1 MEMAVFNSVLAHWFW
16 YNMISEH
23 DLALLEEALDYQ
35 FADKRLAVMALTH
48 RSLRANKYSYERLE
62 FLGDKVLAL
71 ILSEILYH
79 KFADADQGELTK
91 RYHPLAKESALATIA
106 VSVGLPSFILSDG
119 ISDVHERA
127 SVQSDVTEAI
137 IAALYL
143 DGGMEEARKFVL
155 AHWVFDDS
163 IPDDRNENPKSA
175 LQEWAAPRQLG
186 LPAYSV
192 LDKQGPD
199 HALYFSVEVVLN
211 GVHKAQGEGLSRKI
225 AEQDAARNLLSTLI
239 KG

>member
-1 MEMAVFNSVLAHWFW
+1 MAVFNSVLAHWFW

-23 DLALLEEALDYQ
+23 DLALVEEALDYQ

-48 RSLRANKYSYERLE
+48 RSLRADKYSYERLE

-91 RYHPLAKESALATIA
+91 RYHPLAKESALAKIA
-106 VSVGLPSFILSDG
+106 VAVGLPSFILSDG

-155 AHWVFDDS
+155 AHWVFDDA
-163 IPDDRNENPKSA
+163 IPDDRHENPKSA
-175 LQEWAAPRQLG
+175 LQEWAAARQLG
-186 LPAYSV
+186 LPAYSI

>member
-1 MEMAVFNSVLAHWFW
+1 MAVFNSVLAHWFW

-35 FADKRLAVMALTH
+35 FADKQLAVMALTH
-48 RSLRANKYSYERLE
+48 RSLRADKYSYERLE

-79 KFADADQGELTK
+79 KFANADQGELTK
-91 RYHPLAKESALATIA
+91 RYHPLAKESALAAIA
-106 VSVGLPSFILSDG
+106 VAVGLPSFILSDG

-143 DGGMEEARKFVL
+143 DGGMEEAHKFVL
-155 AHWVFDDS
+155 AHWVFDDA
-163 IPDDRNENPKSA
+163 IPDDRHENPKSA
-175 LQEWAAPRQLG
+175 LQEWAAARQLG

>member
-1 MEMAVFNSVLAHWFW
+1 
-16 YNMISEH
+16 MISEH

-35 FADKRLAVMALTH
+35 FADKQLALMALTH
-48 RSLRANKYSYERLE
+48 RSLRADKYSYERLE

-106 VSVGLPSFILSDG
+106 ISVGLPSFILSDG
-119 ISDVHERA
+119 ISDIHERA

-155 AHWVFDDS
+155 AHWVFDDA
-163 IPDDRNENPKSA
+163 IPDDRHENPKSA
-175 LQEWAAPRQLG
+175 LQEWAAARQLG
-186 LPAYSV
+186 LPVYSI

-199 HALYFSVEVVLN
+199 HELYFSVEVVLN

>member
-1 MEMAVFNSVLAHWFW
+1 
-16 YNMISEH
+16 MISEH

-35 FADKRLAVMALTH
+35 FADKQLAVMALTH
-48 RSLRANKYSYERLE
+48 RSLRADKYSYERLE

-106 VSVGLPSFILSDG
+106 VAVGLPSFILSDG
-119 ISDVHERA
+119 ISDVHERT

-155 AHWVFDDS
+155 AHWVFDDA
-163 IPDDRNENPKSA
+163 IPDDRHENPKSA
-175 LQEWAAPRQLG
+175 LQEWAAARQLG

>member
-1 MEMAVFNSVLAHWFW
+1 
-16 YNMISEH
+16 MISEH
-23 DLALLEEALDYQ
+23 DLALLQEALDYQ
-35 FADKRLAVMALTH
+35 FADKQLAVMALTH
-48 RSLRANKYSYERLE
+48 RSLRADKYSYERLE

-91 RYHPLAKESALATIA
+91 RYHPLAKESALAKIA
-106 VSVGLPSFILSDG
+106 VAVGLPSFILSDG
-119 ISDVHERA
+119 ISDVHELA

-155 AHWVFDDS
+155 AHCVFEDA
-163 IPDDRNENPKSA
+163 IPDDRHENPKSA
-175 LQEWAAPRQLG
+175 LQEWAAARQLG

-211 GVHKAQGEGLSRKI
+211 GVLKAQGEGLSRKI

-239 KG
+239 KE

>member
-1 MEMAVFNSVLAHWFW
+1 
-16 YNMISEH
+16 MISEH

-35 FADKRLAVMALTH
+35 FVDKQLAVMALTH
-48 RSLRANKYSYERLE
+48 RSLRADKYSYERLE

-91 RYHPLAKESALATIA
+91 RYHPLAKESALAKIA
-106 VSVGLPSFILSDG
+106 VAVGLPSFILSDG
-119 ISDVHERA
+119 ISDVNARA
-127 SVQSDVTEAI
+127 SVQSDVIEAV

-155 AHWVFDDS
+155 AHWVFNDA
-163 IPDDRNENPKSA
+163 IPDDRHENPKSA
-175 LQEWAAPRQLG
+175 LQEWSAARQLG

>member
-1 MEMAVFNSVLAHWFW
+1 MAVFNSVLAHWFR

-35 FADKRLAVMALTH
+35 FADKQLAVMALTH
-48 RSLRANKYSYERLE
+48 RSLRADKYSYERLE

-106 VSVGLPSFILSDG
+106 VSVGLPSFILSDS

-155 AHWVFDDS
+155 AHWVFDDA
-163 IPDDRNENPKSA
+163 IPDDRHENPKSA
-175 LQEWAAPRQLG
+175 LQEWAAARQLG
-186 LPAYSV
+186 LPAYTV

>member
-1 MEMAVFNSVLAHWFW
+1 MAVFDTVLAHWFG
-16 YNMISEH
+16 YNMITEH
-23 DLALLEEALDYQ
+23 DFASLEEALDYQ
-35 FADKRLAVMALTH
+35 FADKQLAIMALTH
-48 RSLRANKYSYERLE
+48 RSLHADKYSYERLE

-79 KFADADQGELTK
+79 KFSDADQGELTK
-91 RYHPLAKESALATIA
+91 RYHPLAKENALAKIA
-106 VSVGLPSFILSDG
+106 VAVGLTSFILSDG

-127 SVQSDVTEAI
+127 SIQSDVTEAI

-143 DGGMEEARKFVL
+143 DGGMEVARKFIL
-155 AHWVFDDS
+155 AHWVFEDAF
-163 IPDDRNENPKSA
+163 PDDRHENPKSA
-175 LQEWAAPRQLG
+175 LQEWAAARMLG
-186 LPAYSV
+186 LPTYSV
-192 LDKQGPD
+192 LDKRGPD

-211 GVHKAQGEGLSRKI
+211 GVHKSQGEGLSRKI

>member
-1 MEMAVFNSVLAHWFW
+1 
-16 YNMISEH
+16 MISEY
-23 DLALLEEALDYQ
+23 DIALLEEALDYQ
-35 FADKRLAVMALTH
+35 FADKQLALMALTH
-48 RSLRANKYSYERLE
+48 RSLRADKYSYERLE

-79 KFADADQGELTK
+79 KFADANQGELTK

-106 VSVGLPSFILSDG
+106 VAAGLPSFILSDG
-119 ISDVHERA
+119 ISDVHERT

-155 AHWVFDDS
+155 AHWVFDDA
-163 IPDDRNENPKSA
+163 IPDDRHENPKSA
-175 LQEWAAPRQLG
+175 LQEWAAARQLG

>member
-1 MEMAVFNSVLAHWFW
+1 MAVFNSVLAHWFW
-16 YNMISEH
+16 YNMIPEH

-35 FADKRLAVMALTH
+35 FADKQLAVMALTH
-48 RSLRANKYSYERLE
+48 RSLRADKYSYERLE

-91 RYHPLAKESALATIA
+91 RYHPLAKESALAKIA
-106 VSVGLPSFILSDG
+106 VAVGLPSFILSDG
-119 ISDVHERA
+119 ISDVNARA
-127 SVQSDVTEAI
+127 SVQSDVIEAV

-155 AHWVFDDS
+155 AHWVFNDA
-163 IPDDRNENPKSA
+163 IPDDRHENPKSA
-175 LQEWAAPRQLG
+175 LQEWSAARQLG

>member
-1 MEMAVFNSVLAHWFW
+1 
-16 YNMISEH
+16 MISDHE
-23 DLALLEEALDYQ
+23 LALLEEALDYQ
-35 FADKRLAVMALTH
+35 FADKQLAVMALTH
-48 RSLRANKYSYERLE
+48 RSLRADKYSYERLE

-106 VSVGLPSFILSDG
+106 VAVGLPSFILSDG
-119 ISDVHERA
+119 ISDVHERT

-143 DGGMEEARKFVL
+143 DGGMEEAHKFVL
-155 AHWVFDDS
+155 AHWVFDDA
-163 IPDDRNENPKSA
+163 IPDDRHENPKSA
-175 LQEWAAPRQLG
+175 LQEWAAGRQLG

-225 AEQDAARNLLSTLI
+225 AEQDAARNLLSILI

>member
-1 MEMAVFNSVLAHWFW
+1 MAVFNSVLAHWFW

-35 FADKRLAVMALTH
+35 FADKQLAVMALTH
-48 RSLRANKYSYERLE
+48 RSLRADKYSYERLE

-106 VSVGLPSFILSDG
+106 VSVGLPSFILSDS

-155 AHWVFDDS
+155 AHWVFDDA
-163 IPDDRNENPKSA
+163 IPDDRHENPKSA
-175 LQEWAAPRQLG
+175 LQEWAATRQLG

-211 GVHKAQGEGLSRKI
+211 GIHKAQGEGLSRKI

>member
-1 MEMAVFNSVLAHWFW
+1 
-16 YNMISEH
+16 MISDHE
-23 DLALLEEALDYQ
+23 LALLEEALDYQ
-35 FADKRLAVMALTH
+35 FADKQLAVMALTH
-48 RSLRANKYSYERLE
+48 RSLRADKYSYERLE

-106 VSVGLPSFILSDG
+106 VSAGLPSFILYDG

-143 DGGMEEARKFVL
+143 DGCMEEARKFVL
-155 AHWVFDDS
+155 AHWVFDDA
-163 IPDDRNENPKSA
+163 IPDDRHENPKSA
-175 LQEWAAPRQLG
+175 LQEWAAARQLG

-192 LDKQGPD
+192 LDKHGPD
-199 HALYFSVEVVLN
+199 HALHFSVEVVLN

>member
-1 MEMAVFNSVLAHWFW
+1 MAVFNSVLAHWFW

-48 RSLRANKYSYERLE
+48 RSLRADKYSYERLE

-106 VSVGLPSFILSDG
+106 VAVGLQSFILSDG

-155 AHWVFDDS
+155 AHWVFDDA
-163 IPDDRNENPKSA
+163 IPDDRHENPKSA
-175 LQEWAAPRQLG
+175 LQEWAAVRQLG

>member
-1 MEMAVFNSVLAHWFW
+1 MAVFNSVLAHWFW

-48 RSLRANKYSYERLE
+48 RSLRVDKYSYERLE

-71 ILSEILYH
+71 ILSEKLYH

-106 VSVGLPSFILSDG
+106 VAVGLPSFILSDG

-155 AHWVFDDS
+155 AHWVFDDA
-163 IPDDRNENPKSA
+163 IPDDRHENPKSA
-175 LQEWAAPRQLG
+175 LQEWAAARQLG

>member
-1 MEMAVFNSVLAHWFW
+1 MAVFNSVLAHWFW

-35 FADKRLAVMALTH
+35 FADKQLAVMALTH
-48 RSLRANKYSYERLE
+48 RSLRADKYSYERLE

-155 AHWVFDDS
+155 AHWVFDDA
-163 IPDDRNENPKSA
+163 IPDDRHENPKSA
-175 LQEWAAPRQLG
+175 LQEWAAARQLG

-211 GVHKAQGEGLSRKI
+211 GVHKAQGEGVSRKN

>member
-1 MEMAVFNSVLAHWFW
+1 MAVFNSVLAHWFW
-16 YNMISEH
+16 YNMTSEH

-35 FADKRLAVMALTH
+35 FVDKQLAVMALTH
-48 RSLRANKYSYERLE
+48 RSLRADKYSYERLE

-155 AHWVFDDS
+155 ANWVFDDA
-163 IPDDRNENPKSA
+163 IPDDRHENPKSA
-175 LQEWAAPRQLG
+175 LQEWAAARQLG

-211 GVHKAQGEGLSRKI
+211 SVHKAQGEGLSRKE

>member
-1 MEMAVFNSVLAHWFW
+1 MAVFNSVLAHWFR
-16 YNMISEH
+16 YNMISEY
-23 DLALLEEALDYQ
+23 DLALLEEALDYE
-35 FADKRLAVMALTH
+35 FADKQLAVMALTH
-48 RSLRANKYSYERLE
+48 RSLRADKYSYERLE

-106 VSVGLPSFILSDG
+106 VAVGLPSFILSDG

-155 AHWVFDDS
+155 AHWVFDDA
-163 IPDDRNENPKSA
+163 IPDDRHENPKSA
-175 LQEWAAPRQLG
+175 LQEWAAARQLG